1 MKSLVLKKNE
11 DRRLREGHLWIFSN
25 EVDTAKTPL
34 KAFEPGECARVEAAG
49 GRPLGLATV
58 HPGALIAGRLLR
70 RDAGDRLDSDLLRGR
85 IRAALELRQRL
96 FDKPF
101 YRLIFS
107 ESDFL
112 PGLMVD
118 RFGDVL
124 SVQLLS
130 AGMERVRGVI
140 LESLQAEV
148 APAGILLKN
157 DSRSRELEGLPREVE
172 VAAGSVPEAV
182 EIEENGARFQ
192 VNLAG
197 GQKTGWYFD
206 MRAIRASLLPLVA
219 GRRVLDGFSYA
230 GALGVAAARAGA
242 ADVLCLDASGPA
254 LESVARNAEING
266 VEDNVSTL
274 KADTFEALAGMR
286 EEGRRFDVVSLD
298 PPALIQRR
306 KDFEAG
312 LSAYRRLNRLGL
324 DLVEHGGVLLTCS
337 CSQHL
342 SQADLRKLLQ
352 RAAQEARVR
361 IQILRQ
367 GHQDADHPVH
377 PAMPET
383 DYLKGFLVR
392 VLREG

>member
-34 KAFEPGECARVEAAG
+34 KTFEPGECAR
-49 GRPLGLATV
+49 GL
-58 HPGALIAGRLLR
+58 HPGALIAGRLVS
-70 RDAGDRLDSDLLRGR
+70 RDAGDRLNAELLRSR
-85 IRAALELRQRL
+85 IRTASELREKL
-96 FDKPF
+96 FEKPF
-101 YRLIFS
+101 YRLVFS

-130 AGMERVRGVI
+130 AGMERVRGLI
-140 LESLQAEV
+140 LESLQAEL

-172 VAAGSVPEAV
+172 VAAGEVPECV
-182 EIEENGARFQ
+182 EIEENGARFL
-192 VNLAG
+192 VHLAG

-206 MRAIRASLLPLVA
+206 MRANRAGLLPLVA
-219 GRRVLDGFSYA
+219 GKRVLDAFSYA
-230 GALGVAAARAGA
+230 GALGVAAAKAGA
-242 ADVLCLDASGPA
+242 AEVLCLDASGPA
-254 LESVARNAEING
+254 LEAVAQNAAHNG
-266 VEDNVSTL
+266 VENTVGTV
-274 KADTFEALAGMR
+274 KADAFEALAGMR

-312 LSAYRRLNRLGL
+312 LVAYRKVNRLGL
-324 DLVEHGGVLLTCS
+324 DLVEHGGLLLTCS

-342 SQADLRKLLQ
+342 SREDLRKLLQ

-361 IQILRQ
+361 VQILRQ

-392 VLREG
+392 VLRD

>member
-34 KAFEPGECARVEAAG
+34 KTFEPGECARVEAAG
-49 GRPLGLATV
+49 GRPLGLATI
-58 HPGALIAGRLLR
+58 HPGALIAGRLVS
-70 RDAGDRLDSDLLRGR
+70 RDAGDRLNAELLRSR
-85 IRAALELRQRL
+85 IRTASELREKL
-96 FDKPF
+96 FEKPF
-101 YRLIFS
+101 YRLVFS

-130 AGMERVRGVI
+130 AGMERVRGLI
-140 LESLQAEV
+140 LESLQAEL

-172 VAAGSVPEAV
+172 VAAGEVPECV
-182 EIEENGARFQ
+182 EIEENGARFL
-192 VNLAG
+192 VHLAG

-206 MRAIRASLLPLVA
+206 MRANRAGLLPLVA
-219 GRRVLDGFSYA
+219 GKRVLDAFSYA
-230 GALGVAAARAGA
+230 GALGVAAAKAGA
-242 ADVLCLDASGPA
+242 AEVLCLDASGPA
-254 LESVARNAEING
+254 LEAVAQNAAHNG
-266 VEDNVSTL
+266 VENTVGTV
-274 KADTFEALAGMR
+274 KADAFEALAQMR

-312 LSAYRRLNRLGL
+312 LAAYRKVNRLGL
-324 DLVEHGGVLLTCS
+324 DLVEHGGLLLTCS

-342 SQADLRKLLQ
+342 SREDLRKLLQ

-361 IQILRQ
+361 VQILRQ

-392 VLREG
+392 VLRD

>member
-34 KAFEPGECARVEAAG
+34 KAFEPGECARVEASG
-49 GRPLGLATV
+49 GRPLGMATV
-58 HPGALIAGRLLR
+58 HPGALISGRVVS
-70 RDAGDRLDSDLLRGR
+70 RDAGDRLNAELLRGR

-96 FDKPF
+96 FEKPF
-101 YRLIFS
+101 YRLVFS

-124 SVQLLS
+124 SVQLLT
-130 AGMERVRGVI
+130 AGMERVRGLI
-140 LESLQAEV
+140 LEALQAEL
-148 APAGILLKN
+148 APKGILLKN

-172 VAAGSVPEAV
+172 VAAGEVPDTL
-182 EIEENGARFQ
+182 EIEENGARFL
-192 VNLAG
+192 VRLAT
-197 GQKTGWYFD
+197 GQKTGWYYD
-206 MRAIRASLLPLVA
+206 MRAIRGGMLPLVP
-219 GRRVLDGFSYA
+219 GKKVLDAFSYA
-230 GALGVAAARAGA
+230 GALGVAAAKAGA

-254 LESVARNAEING
+254 LEAVAQNAARNG
-266 VEDNVSTL
+266 LEDNVSTV
-274 KADTFEALAGMR
+274 KADAFEALAGMR

-312 LSAYRRLNRLGL
+312 LSAYRKLNRLGL
-324 DLVEHGGVLLTCS
+324 DLVEHGGVMLTCS

-342 SQADLRKLLQ
+342 SRADLRKLLQ

-361 IQILRQ
+361 LQILRQ

-392 VLREG
+392 VLRD

>member
-1 MKSLVLKKNE
+1 MKSLVLRKNE

-49 GRPLGLATV
+49 GRPLGLATI
-58 HPGALIAGRLLR
+58 HPGALIAGRLVS
-70 RDAGDRLDSDLLRGR
+70 RDAGDRLNVELLRSR
-85 IRAALELRQRL
+85 INAALELRQRL
-96 FDKPF
+96 FEKPF
-101 YRLIFS
+101 YRLVFS

-130 AGMERVRGVI
+130 AGMERVRGLI
-140 LESLQAEV
+140 LESLQAEL

-172 VAAGSVPEAV
+172 VAAGSVPEFV

-192 VNLAG
+192 VHLAG

-206 MRAIRASLLPLVA
+206 MRANRAGLLPLVP
-219 GRRVLDGFSYA
+219 GKRVLDAFSYA
-230 GALGVAAARAGA
+230 GALGVAAAKAGA
-242 ADVLCLDASGPA
+242 AGVLCLDASGPA
-254 LESVARNAEING
+254 LEAVAHNAELNG
-266 VEDNVSTL
+266 VGDKVSTL
-274 KADTFEALAGMR
+274 KADAFEALAGLR
-286 EEGRRFDVVSLD
+286 EEGQRFDVVSLD

-312 LSAYRRLNRLGL
+312 LAAYRKVNRLGL
-324 DLVEHGGVLLTCS
+324 DLVEHGGLLLTCS

-342 SQADLRKLLQ
+342 SREDLRKLVQ

-361 IQILRQ
+361 VQILRQ

-392 VLREG
+392 VLRD

>member
-34 KAFEPGECARVEAAG
+34 KTFEPGECARVEAAG
-49 GRPLGLATV
+49 GRPLGLATI
-58 HPGALIAGRLLR
+58 HPGALIAGRLVS
-70 RDAGDRLDSDLLRGR
+70 RDAGDRLNAELLRSR
-85 IRAALELRQRL
+85 IRTASELREKL
-96 FDKPF
+96 FEKPF
-101 YRLIFS
+101 YRLVFS

-130 AGMERVRGVI
+130 AGMERVRGLI
-140 LESLQAEV
+140 LESLQAEL

-172 VAAGSVPEAV
+172 VAAGEVPECV
-182 EIEENGARFQ
+182 EIEENGARFL
-192 VNLAG
+192 VHLAG

-206 MRAIRASLLPLVA
+206 MRANRAGLLPLVA
-219 GRRVLDGFSYA
+219 GKRVLDAFSYA
-230 GALGVAAARAGA
+230 GALGVAAAKAGA
-242 ADVLCLDASGPA
+242 AEVLCLDASGPA
-254 LESVARNAEING
+254 LEAVAQNAAHNG
-266 VEDNVSTL
+266 VENTVGTV
-274 KADTFEALAGMR
+274 KADAFEALAGMR

-312 LSAYRRLNRLGL
+312 LVAYRKVNRLGL
-324 DLVEHGGVLLTCS
+324 DLVEHGGLLLTCS

-342 SQADLRKLLQ
+342 SREDLRKLLQ

-361 IQILRQ
+361 VQILRQ

-392 VLREG
+392 VLRD